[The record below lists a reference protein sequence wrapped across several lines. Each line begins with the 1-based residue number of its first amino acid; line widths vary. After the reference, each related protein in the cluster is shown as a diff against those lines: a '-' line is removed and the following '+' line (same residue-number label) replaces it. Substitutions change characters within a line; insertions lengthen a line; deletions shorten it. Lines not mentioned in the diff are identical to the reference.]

1 MVLDHAAEFIVIRN
15 MNINEVAEAWV
26 EMWSYE
32 VNDPERVKFGWVE
45 DFEYEATHEKP
56 EIGLELILAALEK
69 TQSSHI
75 LEVLSAGPLEDLL
88 VYHGERIIEKVEI
101 EARKNKRFASL
112 LGGVWQNAMP
122 DHIWDRIRKVW
133 DRSGW
138 DGNA

>member
-1 MVLDHAAEFIVIRN
+1 
-15 MNINEVAEAWV
+15 MNISEVAQAWI

-32 VNDPERVKFGWVE
+32 VNDPERDKFDWVV
-45 DFEYEATHEKP
+45 DFEYEVTHEKP
-56 EIGLELILAALEK
+56 ELGLRLILEVLEK
-69 TQSSHI
+69 DKSNHI

-88 VYHGERIIEKVEI
+88 AYHGEKIIEVIEN
-101 EARKNKRFASL
+101 EARRNKQFAKL

-122 DHIWDRIRKVW
+122 NHVWERVQKVW

>member
-1 MVLDHAAEFIVIRN
+1 
-15 MNINEVAEAWV
+15 MNISEVAQAWI

-32 VNDPERVKFGWVE
+32 VNDPERDKFDWVV

-56 EIGLELILAALEK
+56 ELGLRLILEVLEK
-69 TQSSHI
+69 DKSNHI

-88 VYHGERIIEKVEI
+88 AYHGEKIIEVIEN
-101 EARKNKRFASL
+101 EARRNKQFAKL

-122 DHIWDRIRKVW
+122 NHVWERVQKVW